1 MRYLRY
7 IKASS
12 LLVLL
17 MLTLLACQK
26 NEIDKLFKESPHQ
39 RVEAARANLYKEL
52 MTAENGWK
60 FDYYPRL
67 LDGSTDSVKF
77 TYLFKFIDSTRVVM
91 KASNHMGIQ
100 DTSEYDVALGST
112 IKLRFTTYNFI
123 HELADAANSGK
134 YKTGGRGAAG
144 EFEFLYYGKE
154 GSDLLFKTNREQK
167 DIRWEPGKAG
177 SWDEKN

>member
-1 MRYLRY
+1 MKYLAY
-7 IKASS
+7 IKAKLVPA
-12 LLVLL
+12 LLFVP
-17 MLTLLACQK
+17 LLACQK
-26 NEIDKLFKESPHQ
+26 NDMDNLFGKSPNQ
-39 RVEAARANLYKEL
+39 RIETARTDLYKEL
-52 MTAENGWK
+52 MAAKDGWK

-67 LDGSTDSVKF
+67 LDGSNDSVKF

-91 KASNHMGIQ
+91 KASNHIGIQ

-123 HELADAANSGK
+123 HELADAANSNK

-154 GSDLLFKTNREQK
+154 GSDLSFKTNREQK
-167 DIRWEPGKAG
+167 DIRLVPATSE
-177 SWDEKN
+177 SWNEAE